1 MEESSKTPKLPIPRL
16 PTYKASTRR
25 QKKSLDT
32 KLVDRRLRDRN
43 RIYLGDAF
51 QKWRDLLLLKGF
63 RKDQDLA
70 IFLMDRPW
78 QESPVAA
85 DPTECSLGS
94 EMEVMASDHD
104 YCVLPATGVMANE
117 LQTQNEDLRRRLELA
132 LSHIERLQ
140 LRKHFADSDDQIR
153 HYTGNEGQYKA
164 GFASTLILVKGSVP
178 TIRDPA
184 TAAEPQ
190 HFVNGKPTSQYP
202 NPLHAVQVLNQT
214 EEKLGGC
221 RNQHKKRW
229 ISSVQNASSTDDAEG
244 TEQHVINSGT
254 DAALFKARAK
264 LAMSLKSSKV
274 EKKLCHASCQTDPVQ
289 ILPNNARVILLG
301 TDFPPL
307 FVKAADLQG
316 TTHNRNYQSS
326 DQSTQPNPTLIQD
339 TCITTAFSQGIKSK
353 PPTFGQ
359 EIKSEPQTFGLE
371 IKPEPPTFGQETKP
385 EPPTFGQEIKSEPPT
400 FGIEIESE
408 PPTFGL
414 EIKSEPPTF
423 GLDIKSEPPTFGL
436 EIKSE
441 PPTFGQEIKSE
452 PPTFGLEIKPEPPT
466 FGQEIKSEP
475 PTFGIEIKSEP
486 PTFGLEIKSEPPTF
500 GLEIKSETLTYN
512 SFSDPSV
519 FHSISTCRNSI

>member
-153 HYTGNEGQYKA
+153 HYTG
-164 GFASTLILVKGSVP
+164 
-178 TIRDPA
+178 
-184 TAAEPQ
+184 
-190 HFVNGKPTSQYP
+190 
-202 NPLHAVQVLNQT
+202 
-214 EEKLGGC
+214 
-221 RNQHKKRW
+221 W

-400 FGIEIESE
+400 FGLEIKPEPPTFGQEIKSEPPTFGLEIKREPPTFGQEIESEPPTFGIEIESE